1 MRLRY
6 LKKKKITIIFLI
18 SFIILLNP
26 LIFTLNSNVFTNLT
40 EFPEKNELEIP
51 KNPTISAQETLTSV
65 WFENPNFQSGT
76 DPWYS
81 EIDGDAD
88 DINATYSPE
97 HVNFDILGE
106 VRTFNDISG
115 TPQIGDWTEFNHSV
129 RSLPLTHEIN
139 QYGLN
144 VSHAYDEG
152 NGIAPNSGDQTATL
166 AGVLWKRNITMPVD
180 MSDYIITSALVS
192 AIVNGSADPDIETS
206 NDLPIMNGGYA
217 SLYDHAFF
225 YAEISDLNNIESHK
239 IAEYQTNDLGTGRV
253 ARDSA
258 DYSTRVFL
266 NDTFMDPKSESDII
280 FFLNQIFQ
288 LDNYNF
294 TITLGIEIDCEDN
307 YPGFELDY
315 WYSLLIKS
323 INFSFTYEKKI
334 DQFSTA
340 SWNQDG
346 DQISDLSNDT
356 IIINEATLNFKY
368 KSDEVWPGSSPNS
381 EIRAFIN
388 NIKISETVKLSNANS
403 SFQLAKIGGFDVT
416 SAIPYNTNIN
426 LSIQLYIADEFK
438 LDKKISI
445 SIDDIYLNIT
455 YTVTFPDTQTNLQ
468 IFFNGNNKTLNPFY
482 EHPVNEDLNI
492 TIKYPDNV
500 GSHISGAVVQLSGN
514 LTGMLTENVILEQY
528 SLIINASELNLG
540 EFRFDVV
547 AHRINY
553 EARKISPILVIK
565 QISTENLQLFLNK
578 EEKTIDPFY
587 EIAINKLLNITI
599 KYRDL
604 SGTHIPGATVQ
615 LTGDGILE
623 TLNESSTLNQYSIII
638 NTTIKFSL
646 GDNNL
651 VIKAQ
656 ETEHQ
661 EKVINPRIILR
672 RINTEITPVSGSN
685 TINIKPGQSAN
696 VSVYIINTDFNSII
710 KGVIVTY
717 SWGQKNGVLND
728 TNNDGIY
735 ELIISNIPEGTHSIN
750 ITAFGSNI
758 YNFNSY
764 EIIVTAFNPRE
775 NLLLFQILLII
786 GIVVSVTLGGYLYVY
801 QKYLKFPKAV
811 RKVRKF
817 SKTLKKKNTPNVG
830 VLNRKKAFIIT
841 YREVLGKFSRFLKGK
856 QVEHKLIREKP
867 KIDLPRKKPTNNN
880 KPEIEDREKKI
891 TPEDTD
897 ESTGSKKQ
905 QFNQKNHLIKFR
917 ARFKSFWN
925 SMIKFKGNY
934 GYFYK
939 IILLIIIILSL
950 PLIIQFMSN
959 TSSLSGKAESNI
971 FIDKL
976 GSAGQQ
982 TFTKQWLNNTSFDDP
997 IEPTW
1002 FPLIG
1007 NLGDKADVNATS
1019 TTGQANFEVLGNF
1032 STFSNVS
1039 GVPQPGDGWSPYS
1052 NSYFITPDYY
1062 EISDITGVMANHTYD
1077 ESVDQSRNRP
1087 SIHWRLNVSMP
1098 VNMSEYIITS
1108 VNLTAIVNGSADTN
1122 VETPLDDLSTGGT
1135 STWSYTYHDY
1145 ARFYV
1150 KISNLNYEDL
1160 NEVAYY
1166 QTVNLG
1172 EGDQLHD
1179 GSGTLAPTLD
1189 DTFMNLIEESRIIYY
1204 LTRALED
1211 DNFNFGITLG
1221 IDIYTEDNYNDLDLD
1236 TFHSLLIKSF
1246 NLTFSYEK
1254 RMDIFTSVSWNQ
1266 NADKISG
1273 LSNDIVIV
1281 DEALLNFNYII
1292 DQDWVDS
1299 SPNSEL
1305 RILINNNQHFET
1317 VKLSTANTSFQL
1329 AKPGGFDITSLITDD
1344 VNVSIQLYL
1353 ADSFGLNRTITV
1365 SIDDVTLEITYTII
1379 FPDKVSSLQ
1388 LKLNNENRTL
1398 NPDFELNVGDQ
1409 LNLTIKYLNET
1420 GNHISNATVLL
1431 TGNFFGVLTENVTLE
1446 QYFIIFSTDIINIGI
1461 NFLTITAKAENYELQ
1476 SITPVITINKLT
1488 SDNLQVFLNGENK
1501 TLDPNIELIYSE
1513 ELNVTIKYTDT
1524 NGFHIPNA
1532 TVRLISESI
1541 TNDLIENSI
1550 LEHYTTFLNT
1560 TDRLRIGVNQL
1571 AIEAQDPSYQTGYSL
1586 ILLSIR
1592 KINLEIE
1599 STTTKII
1606 EMDAGKDITLSVS
1619 LNNTDFGGFVK
1630 NAVIWYVWEHGTGTM
1645 TDKDNVGIYTTII
1658 NDVSNGT
1665 YTFEITVLF
1674 VGDEYYIEDYEII
1687 VVAIAEP
1694 EVNLLFPILFTLS
1707 IILAGGLAIYLI
1719 AYQTYLKYPRPVR
1732 KIRKYRKTLNRK
1744 NPPNIVIIDRE
1755 KSIRRA
1761 FNMQTSVTSK
1771 IAKSKSLTKEIPER
1785 TRKPKIEANI
1795 DSEQLI
1801 DKSLEKRKELD
1812 KLVEKS
1818 KNKPKN

>member
-65 WFENPNFQSGT
+65 WFENPNFQYET
-76 DPWYS
+76 DTWYS

-587 EIAINKLLNITI
+587 EIAINKLLNITV

-604 SGTHIPGATVQ
+604 SGAHIPGATVQ
-615 LTGDGILE
+615 ITGDGILE

-646 GDNNL
+646 GENRL

-786 GIVVSVTLGGYLYVY
+786 GIIVSVTLGGYLYVY

-830 VLNRKKAFIIT
+830 VLNRKKAFIVT
-841 YREVLGKFSRFLKGK
+841 YREVLAKSSRFLKGK
-856 QVEHKLIREKP
+856 PVKHKLIREKP
-867 KIDLPRKKPTNNN
+867 KIDLPRKKPTINK
-880 KPEIEDREKKI
+880 KPEIKDRDKKI

-897 ESTGSKKQ
+897 ESTGSKKK
-905 QFNQKNHLIKFR
+905 QFNQKN
-917 ARFKSFWN
+917 N
-925 SMIKFKGNY
+925 
-934 GYFYK
+934 
-939 IILLIIIILSL
+939 
-950 PLIIQFMSN
+950 
-959 TSSLSGKAESNI
+959 
-971 FIDKL
+971 
-976 GSAGQQ
+976 
-982 TFTKQWLNNTSFDDP
+982 
-997 IEPTW
+997 
-1002 FPLIG
+1002 
-1007 NLGDKADVNATS
+1007 
-1019 TTGQANFEVLGNF
+1019 
-1032 STFSNVS
+1032 
-1039 GVPQPGDGWSPYS
+1039 
-1052 NSYFITPDYY
+1052 
-1062 EISDITGVMANHTYD
+1062 
-1077 ESVDQSRNRP
+1077 
-1087 SIHWRLNVSMP
+1087 
-1098 VNMSEYIITS
+1098 
-1108 VNLTAIVNGSADTN
+1108 
-1122 VETPLDDLSTGGT
+1122 
-1135 STWSYTYHDY
+1135 
-1145 ARFYV
+1145 
-1150 KISNLNYEDL
+1150 
-1160 NEVAYY
+1160 
-1166 QTVNLG
+1166 
-1172 EGDQLHD
+1172 
-1179 GSGTLAPTLD
+1179 
-1189 DTFMNLIEESRIIYY
+1189 
-1204 LTRALED
+1204 
-1211 DNFNFGITLG
+1211 
-1221 IDIYTEDNYNDLDLD
+1221 
-1236 TFHSLLIKSF
+1236 
-1246 NLTFSYEK
+1246 
-1254 RMDIFTSVSWNQ
+1254 
-1266 NADKISG
+1266 
-1273 LSNDIVIV
+1273 
-1281 DEALLNFNYII
+1281 
-1292 DQDWVDS
+1292 
-1299 SPNSEL
+1299 
-1305 RILINNNQHFET
+1305 
-1317 VKLSTANTSFQL
+1317 
-1329 AKPGGFDITSLITDD
+1329 
-1344 VNVSIQLYL
+1344 
-1353 ADSFGLNRTITV
+1353 
-1365 SIDDVTLEITYTII
+1365 
-1379 FPDKVSSLQ
+1379 
-1388 LKLNNENRTL
+1388 
-1398 NPDFELNVGDQ
+1398 
-1409 LNLTIKYLNET
+1409 
-1420 GNHISNATVLL
+1420 
-1431 TGNFFGVLTENVTLE
+1431 
-1446 QYFIIFSTDIINIGI
+1446 
-1461 NFLTITAKAENYELQ
+1461 
-1476 SITPVITINKLT
+1476 
-1488 SDNLQVFLNGENK
+1488 
-1501 TLDPNIELIYSE
+1501 
-1513 ELNVTIKYTDT
+1513 
-1524 NGFHIPNA
+1524 
-1532 TVRLISESI
+1532 
-1541 TNDLIENSI
+1541 
-1550 LEHYTTFLNT
+1550 
-1560 TDRLRIGVNQL
+1560 
-1571 AIEAQDPSYQTGYSL
+1571 
-1586 ILLSIR
+1586 
-1592 KINLEIE
+1592 
-1599 STTTKII
+1599 
-1606 EMDAGKDITLSVS
+1606 
-1619 LNNTDFGGFVK
+1619 
-1630 NAVIWYVWEHGTGTM
+1630 
-1645 TDKDNVGIYTTII
+1645 
-1658 NDVSNGT
+1658 
-1665 YTFEITVLF
+1665 
-1674 VGDEYYIEDYEII
+1674 
-1687 VVAIAEP
+1687 
-1694 EVNLLFPILFTLS
+1694 
-1707 IILAGGLAIYLI
+1707 
-1719 AYQTYLKYPRPVR
+1719 
-1732 KIRKYRKTLNRK
+1732 
-1744 NPPNIVIIDRE
+1744 
-1755 KSIRRA
+1755 
-1761 FNMQTSVTSK
+1761 
-1771 IAKSKSLTKEIPER
+1771 
-1785 TRKPKIEANI
+1785 
-1795 DSEQLI
+1795 
-1801 DKSLEKRKELD
+1801 
-1812 KLVEKS
+1812 
-1818 KNKPKN
+1818 